1 MTKVRT
7 VLGSMFL
14 AGLMLGGSVAQAKEG
29 YFAAYRVNDTCEFNG
44 WTNAWGPA
52 LWYCTR

>member
-29 YFAAYRVNDTCEFNG
+29 YFSAYRVNDTCEFNG